1 MKIVILG
8 AGKLGTRL
16 VEALVDGDYDVTLVD
31 NNDEKLNRLAQ
42 LYDVMT
48 VAGDARTVELL
59 REVGVHDADF
69 LLSATTSDDTNILA
83 ASFAKV
89 LGCKYVA
96 ARVRE
101 PEHMNQL
108 EFIREH
114 YNIDTIINPDLLITG
129 EIYRYL
135 IDKYTLSN
143 GIYTFDK
150 IALIE
155 FEAAKIPELIGK
167 NLIEFRSYMPE
178 FLVIGLSKNGKIIIP
193 HGQDV
198 IESKD
203 LIYLIGEKEAVFK
216 LSKRVHSKF
225 HHADARKVM
234 IIGGGKTGYY
244 LARRLAEYGS
254 KVKIIEQDRQRCH
267 YLTNKLRNVMVL
279 NGDGAN
285 IQLLEDEDLDQ
296 MDAFVTCTG
305 YDEENLLL
313 ALTAKNHGI
322 EDVISKVSHESYK
335 ELISKLGIDIVLN
348 PLDISAST
356 LLRTIRGSKR
366 VLSSVLL
373 QGQAEIMEIFAS
385 DRMNM
390 LNIPLK
396 HLNLPDY
403 IIIAAIRR
411 GTETIIPDGNTT
423 IKDGDRVIIV
433 CLVSHIG
440 YVEKLTRPTM
450 RINIRR

>member
-167 NLIEFRSYMPE
+167 NLIEFRNYMPE
-178 FLVIGLSKNGKIIIP
+178 FLASAFP
-193 HGQDV
+193 
-198 IESKD
+198 
-203 LIYLIGEKEAVFK
+203 
-216 LSKRVHSKF
+216 RT
-225 HHADARKVM
+225 AR
-234 IIGGGKTGYY
+234 
-244 LARRLAEYGS
+244 S
-254 KVKIIEQDRQRCH
+254 
-267 YLTNKLRNVMVL
+267 
-279 NGDGAN
+279 
-285 IQLLEDEDLDQ
+285 
-296 MDAFVTCTG
+296 
-305 YDEENLLL
+305 
-313 ALTAKNHGI
+313 
-322 EDVISKVSHESYK
+322 
-335 ELISKLGIDIVLN
+335 
-348 PLDISAST
+348 
-356 LLRTIRGSKR
+356 
-366 VLSSVLL
+366 
-373 QGQAEIMEIFAS
+373 
-385 DRMNM
+385 
-390 LNIPLK
+390 
-396 HLNLPDY
+396 
-403 IIIAAIRR
+403 
-411 GTETIIPDGNTT
+411 
-423 IKDGDRVIIV
+423 
-433 CLVSHIG
+433 
-440 YVEKLTRPTM
+440 
-450 RINIRR
+450 